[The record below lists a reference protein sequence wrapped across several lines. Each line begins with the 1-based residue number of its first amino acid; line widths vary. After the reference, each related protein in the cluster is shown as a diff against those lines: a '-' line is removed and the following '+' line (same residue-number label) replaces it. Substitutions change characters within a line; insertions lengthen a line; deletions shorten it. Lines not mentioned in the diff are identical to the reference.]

1 VKAHALSITG
11 RMQRLLFATSE
22 LPLSVTAWQNARVGA
37 VRTEDPMAARTGR
50 VRRAVGRALVDTTPL
65 RRHAGFRRLWT
76 GQLIASLGS
85 QLTVVAVGYQT
96 YRLTG
101 STAMVGLVSLGQLV
115 PLLAGSLLGG
125 PLVDAWDRRTVLLAT
140 QMLLAGGVA
149 GLAANSMLTH
159 PLLWPMFACTAESAA
174 FQGVDWA
181 ARRSSLK
188 RLVPPGDLAAAL
200 SVQSAAFQMTLV
212 VGPAA
217 AGLLIA
223 HAGFSLVY
231 WLNVAAFAL
240 AFLTMTRL
248 PSLRPAGGGQPAG
261 AASLIGGVRYLRS
274 SRPLAGAFLID
285 LGAMVFGM
293 PRALFP
299 ALAVTLY
306 GGGAAT
312 VGYLN
317 AAPGLG
323 ALAGSLL
330 TGHVGRVCR
339 TGRSVAVCVAIW
351 GLAIMGFGLVRWL
364 PAALALLV
372 VAGAADVVSSVFR
385 MMIVQQ
391 VTPDAIQGR
400 VNSLM
405 FVGLQGGPR
414 LGDAEAGA
422 AAAVAGPQFAAWSG
436 GLLSVLAAV
445 ATCWAIP
452 EFWRYR
458 NETGLAH
465 GPPGPATDLS
475 SEPAGPAPGLPGL
488 PGPPAARA
496 PPRSGPGGSG
506 TCAHARYTRPP
517 LPPAPPKPAPPS
529 RPATPAALASKTPS
543 TRRPATAPGAPA
555 TAACPKPG
563 SRPE

>member
-1 VKAHALSITG
+1 VQVHALSITG
-11 RMQRLLFATSE
+11 RLQRPVSAASE

-50 VRRAVGRALVDTTPL
+50 VRRAVGRALVDTSPL
-65 RRHAGFRRLWT
+65 RRHAGFRRLWA
-76 GQLIASLGS
+76 GQFIASLGS

-125 PLVDAWDRRTVLLAT
+125 PVVDAWDRRTVLLAT
-140 QMLLAGGVA
+140 QVLLAAGVT
-149 GLAANSMLTH
+149 GLAVNSMLPH

-181 ARRSSLK
+181 ARRASLR

-200 SVQSAAFQMTLV
+200 SVHSAAFQMTLV

-223 HAGFSLVY
+223 HTGFSLVY

-240 AFLTMTRL
+240 AFLAVVRL
-248 PSLRPAGGGQPAG
+248 PALRPAGGGAPAG
-261 AASLIGGVRYLRS
+261 AASLAGGVRYLKS
-274 SRPLAGAFLID
+274 SPPLAGAFLID

-299 ALAVTLY
+299 ALAVTVY

-323 ALAGSLL
+323 ALVGSLL
-330 TGHVGRVCR
+330 TGHVGRVR
-339 TGRSVAVCVAIW
+339 RAGRSVAVCVAIW
-351 GLAIMGFGLVRWL
+351 GLAIMGFGFVPWL
-364 PAALALLV
+364 PAALVLLV

-385 MMIVQQ
+385 MVIVQQ
-391 VTPDAIQGR
+391 VAPDAIQGR

-452 EFWRYR
+452 GFWRYR
-458 NETGLAH
+458 NETGLPRGAA
-465 GPPGPATDLS
+465 PGPHA
-475 SEPAGPAPGLPGL
+475 AGPA
-488 PGPPAARA
+488 A
-496 PPRSGPGGSG
+496 
-506 TCAHARYTRPP
+506 
-517 LPPAPPKPAPPS
+517 
-529 RPATPAALASKTPS
+529 
-543 TRRPATAPGAPA
+543 
-555 TAACPKPG
+555 
-563 SRPE
+563 